1 MRLKIGDKAPD
12 FKLKDVTTG
21 RVIAL
26 NDFTGRK
33 VVMLEFWAIWCD
45 ICKRE
50 MPSLVKLNSGWK
62 DRGFELLSIVLPSGS
77 VDDIRKVVREKKV
90 NYPVLLDADL
100 SVATR
105 SYGLAGPIPLK
116 VVIDHKGV
124 IRYTHV
130 GDYRLGDDELPSVLE
145 GLLKEM
151 KKGK

>member
-1 MRLKIGDKAPD
+1 VRGGSRACSLL
-12 FKLKDVTTG
+12 F
-21 RVIAL
+21 AL
-26 NDFTGRK
+26 FVAAAT
-33 VVMLEFWAIWCD
+33 VSPA
-45 ICKRE
+45 
-50 MPSLVKLNSGWK
+50 
-62 DRGFELLSIVLPSGS
+62 GS

-130 GDYRLGDDELPSVLE
+130 GDYRPGDDELPSVLE